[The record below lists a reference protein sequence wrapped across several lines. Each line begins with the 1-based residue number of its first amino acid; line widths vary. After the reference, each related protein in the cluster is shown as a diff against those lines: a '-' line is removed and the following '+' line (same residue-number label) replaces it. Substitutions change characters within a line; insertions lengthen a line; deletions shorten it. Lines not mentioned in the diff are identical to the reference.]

1 MGRVRIV
8 RNSNSVKASRVLR
21 ATVATITLAGGV
33 AFMATG
39 PNVLLSSSH
48 SKAKADVSQKVETDS
63 QMIQATNEQGK
74 DVGKGTSK
82 VSPPSE
88 VSKPGSSKPGGSN
101 PGGSNPGGSTTGGSN
116 PGGSTTGGSTT
127 VSLHNAGVSSSGV
140 PNACS
145 LPSEGGSS
153 AQDWLF
159 ILTGLNGNVAVPQSV
174 SITWQPNGTTSSSGD
189 FTTTVGL
196 TVQDGHTGHYL
207 VYMPGYA
214 PVSGTAA
221 VSSNWKGEFVIS
233 GGPGCT
239 SSGVAVNHPSLYLT
253 KTEASGPYP
262 VTAVGQIITY
272 DFVVTNNGN
281 VNLTGLTVSDKQS
294 VAGESLSSG
303 PSCNI
308 TSLAVGA
315 DAVCTGKFVVTSA
328 DISDGE
334 VNDTAVAHAYDGTT
348 SVTSNIAT
356 LSIPVVVTV
365 STPSTSSSST
375 SGHLSTSTSGHSP
388 STSSSSTPS
397 SVRLVT
403 GPRTP
408 PSSTSPALPIG
419 LAIAGLG
426 LGGLGYVAIQRK
438 RLNLHGHTNEVG

>member
-88 VSKPGSSKPGGSN
+88 GSKPGSSKPGGS
-101 PGGSNPGGSTTGGSN
+101 TT
-116 PGGSTTGGSTT
+116 GGSTTGGSTT

-145 LPSEGGSS
+145 LAPESGSS
-153 AQDWLF
+153 ASDWLF

-196 TVQDGHTGHYL
+196 TVQDGHSGHYL

-281 VNLTGLTVSDKQS
+281 VNLTGLTVHDTQS